1 MINKFLISNSERRN
15 KFMKQKLFTRPIS
28 VVLSVDMF
36 DQIKT
41 ITDQGNI
48 GFSDF
53 IRDAIKRKLDE
64 CQNNKQNKEENKNAY

>member
-1 MINKFLISNSERRN
+1 MKKKF
-15 KFMKQKLFTRPIS
+15 FTRPIS
-28 VVLSVDMF
+28 VVLSIAMF

-64 CQNNKQNKEENKNAY
+64 CYNNKQNKEENKNAY